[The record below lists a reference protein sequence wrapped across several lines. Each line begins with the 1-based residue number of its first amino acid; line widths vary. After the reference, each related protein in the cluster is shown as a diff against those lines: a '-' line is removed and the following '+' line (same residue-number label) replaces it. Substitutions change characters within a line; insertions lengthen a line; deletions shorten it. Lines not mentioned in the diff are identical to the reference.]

1 MDNKYTVTYKVAPRG
16 AQYVYQEIKGENKKG
31 EVHDS
36 SGGHMWYVLSDGS
49 GNEISYGFESKYGVP
64 IGEGNVTDVDS
75 AAYKNT
81 SNVFGAQIIRDDLT
95 GNSLTREEID
105 TSSGKKKT
113 TVYSDWYEE
122 KDLQAC
128 LWLPPE
134 ERTSILKGGTSLI
147 KEVINSSPK
156 PQNNGRQVALS
167 PGMSVTAEIKTDRRR
182 VINYVLSPLQQYK
195 DESFRER

>member
-1 MDNKYTVTYKVAPRG
+1 MENKYTVTYKVAPRG
-16 AQYVYQEIKGENKKG
+16 AQYVYQEIKGEYEKG
-31 EVHDS
+31 DVHDS

-49 GNEISYGFESKYGVP
+49 GNEISYGFESKKGVP
-64 IGEGNVTDVDS
+64 IGNVTDVDN

-105 TSSGKKKT
+105 TSSGMKKT
-113 TVYSDWYEE
+113 TIYSDWYEE

-134 ERTSILKGGTSLI
+134 ERTSIREGGSLI
-147 KEVINSSPK
+147 KVDINSSSK
-156 PQNNGRQVALS
+156 PQTNGRQVALS